1 MSSLRRPVQ
10 RNIRASR
17 SRCLPPVDFISI
29 QREISRGVRFARVLR
44 IGDRQSA
51 EAKRAAGDTAGNSA
65 IDMTVGIN
73 TIREINSPEESAL
86 ILTPAL
92 RRGFSADQPAY

>member
-10 RNIRASR
+10 RSTTNSR
-17 SRCLPPVDFISI
+17 SRCVPTVDFVSI

-44 IGDRQSA
+44 IGERM
-51 EAKRAAGDTAGNSA
+51 AA
-65 IDMTVGIN
+65 
-73 TIREINSPEESAL
+73 ESARSANGEIAISPQEENVL